1 MLEGTF
7 SFIKEL
13 LGFSSV
19 NTAEYDIERVKDTA
33 GPGGRI
39 YCLTNRE
46 TGKQANI
53 FVLRRDNTFDLSST
67 ATNYVSYWIDYDCP
81 TPRNQPTL
89 HERILREG
97 RWGPAIPLSQ
107 EHHDALARYFEKQ
120 GGLVIRRYP
129 PPPEQKEMPF
139 VAAIPQP

>member
-39 YCLTNRE
+39 YCLTNR
-46 TGKQANI
+46 GNRQASKY
-53 FVLRRDNTFDLSST
+53 LRPS
-67 ATNYVSYWIDYDCP
+67 
-81 TPRNQPTL
+81 
-89 HERILREG
+89 
-97 RWGPAIPLSQ
+97 
-107 EHHDALARYFEKQ
+107 ARQHF
-120 GGLVIRRYP
+120 
-129 PPPEQKEMPF
+129 
-139 VAAIPQP
+139 